1 MDLVTKTYGDLIVI
15 TPPASADRSIFFHIQ
30 VTPDGVDITDVS
42 CEGETAVSTLLE
54 AIKLANEIYSE
65 FKHANRR

>member
-15 TPPASADRSIFFHIQ
+15 TPPDRNMFFHIY

-42 CEGETAVSTLLE
+42 CQGELAVSTLLE
-54 AIKLANEIYSE
+54 AIKLANEIYE
-65 FKHANRR
+65 GFKHANRR